1 LRECGLRTVDMEIL
15 RYIKTTFRIVVAVVF
30 HVHLQRTELKTKLK
44 KLCFIISNE
53 TLGTE
58 ISLDK

>member
-1 LRECGLRTVDMEIL
+1 MEIL
-15 RYIKTTFRIVVAVVF
+15 RYEKAILLMVVAVVY
-30 HVHLQRTELKTKLK
+30 HVHLQRAELKTKLK
-44 KLCFIISNE
+44 KLRFIISNE